1 MAMAHGYLTLK
12 LSWELFQK
20 APEALSVP
28 ERTRLAE
35 VAGRQDR
42 IEHCI
47 LASPEAAPIVIPAAT
62 LAARLADIE
71 KRYPSP
77 DEFAADLERSALDR
91 QGFENAVDR
100 DLRVEAVLD
109 RIASRVP
116 PVTPVDA
123 EIYYRLHP
131 EAFDRPEARRL
142 RHILVTFDNPRDKA
156 KAAVLLEGL
165 RKPLPDAE
173 AFGEAAL
180 RHSQCPTAMEGGQ
193 LGVVKRQQLYAQ
205 LEPAAFALVEGE
217 ISAVLESPIGL
228 HILRCDEIFPSGPL
242 PFPEVR
248 QKIIERLTDR
258 RRQEAQR
265 TWIKELVAGAQGKRP
280 PPGSRLT

>member
-1 MAMAHGYLTLK
+1 MLHGYLALK

-20 APEALSVP
+20 APETLTPP

-47 LASPEAAPIVIPAAT
+47 LASPEATHVVIPAAT
-62 LAARLADIE
+62 LAARLEEIK
-71 KRYPSP
+71 KRYASP
-77 DEFAADLERSALDR
+77 DEFAADLERSGLDR
-91 QGFENAVDR
+91 QGFDNAVER

-116 PVTPVDA
+116 AVTAVDA

-142 RHILVTFDNPRDKA
+142 RHILVTFDSPQEKA
-156 KAAVLLEGL
+156 KAAALLAGL
-165 RKPLPDAE
+165 RDRLGTAE

-180 RHSQCPTAMEGGQ
+180 RHSQCPTAMEGGV
-193 LGVVKRQQLYAQ
+193 LGVVKRSQLYAE
-205 LEPAAFALVEGE
+205 LEPAAFALAEGE

-228 HILRCDEIFPSGPL
+228 HILRCEEIFPSGML
-242 PFPEVR
+242 PFPEVQ
-248 QKIIERLTDR
+248 QKIIDRLTDK

-265 TWIKELVAGAQGKRP
+265 NWIKVAVAQAQGNRP
-280 PPGSRLT
+280 PAGGKLA